1 MEEPSTK
8 NPASNALA
16 QLRCRLELAMD
27 SHGKDIDG
35 TTRGIETG
43 IRDVLVITGQPV
55 HSAKVG
61 TVKEIEGFFR
71 AGRNGSVTNK
81 AIYATDPEVFRVDI

>member
-1 MEEPSTK
+1 
-8 NPASNALA
+8 
-16 QLRCRLELAMD
+16 MD

-35 TTRGIETG
+35 AACSVETG

-61 TVKEIEGFFR
+61 TVKEIEGLFR
-71 AGRNGSVTNK
+71 AGRNGTVTDES
-81 AIYATDPEVFRVDI
+81 IYAAHPQILRVNIRDPSEVSANAGDILGS